1 MFIWILKSSRCRSQ
15 GEKFRDKIII
25 AISNNSEITIS
36 LLAKML
42 NISDRAVS
50 KHLKALQESGKIRR
64 VGPDKGGHW
73 EIC

>member
-1 MFIWILKSSRCRSQ
+1 M
-15 GEKFRDKIII
+15 FRDKIII